1 MWGYHGRLHAGCIDD
16 INGTVH
22 VLDAQHNVTK
32 GKSGSISTKACA
44 PERCTGLLLHLTFAV
59 RGEPSTSSYD
69 NVCGRQGQDMMVGG
83 GGQRRSTLI
92 WSAGTFGFRADST
105 KLRLPLAPE
114 RGACQMAHRQSLGCE
129 LLSADWTAAT
139 CIPSSL
145 VVDCSRGVVVLF
157 DFLPAAQ
164 PPPVTC
170 KFESQAHHVVTEN
183 SSSAL

>member
-1 MWGYHGRLHAGCIDD
+1 MK
-16 INGTVH
+16 GTVH
-22 VLDAQHNVTK
+22 VLDAQHNVTE
-32 GKSGSISTKACA
+32 GISGSISTKACA
-44 PERCTGLLLHLTFAV
+44 PERCTSLLLNLTLAV

-69 NVCGRQGQDMMVGG
+69 NVCGRQGQDMMVCG

-114 RGACQMAHRQSLGCE
+114 RGACQMAHRQSLGCQQ
-129 LLSADWTAAT
+129 LSADWTAAT

-145 VVDCSRGVVVLF
+145 VVDCSRGVVLF

-164 PPPVTC
+164 PPPRYMQVR
-170 KFESQAHHVVTEN
+170 ESSHVVTEN